1 MSIIPRKQS
10 VVAQTI
16 YSPCPFPSTSAI
28 FVGLPSSIKS
38 LWSQFMLLWKIIEG
52 KISICTCVCMLVLCM
67 CVYTFVHTWVAC
79 VHACVCVC
87 TMFAWVCICVH
98 THMYCS
104 CDCVC
109 LCASKLGPRQNFS
122 LPRVWAHF
130 AAGSFPVG
138 RLRQQA
144 QLEFHEASSCLK
156 AGHRAKSGVF
166 QRLIKALTNAN
177 LHHFND
183 Y

>member
-1 MSIIPRKQS
+1 MYVYVRLCY
-10 VVAQTI
+10 VLCTCA
-16 YSPCPFPSTSAI
+16 
-28 FVGLPSSIKS
+28 
-38 LWSQFMLLWKIIEG
+38 
-52 KISICTCVCMLVLCM
+52 ICTHTCIACVQAFVCMCTL
-67 CVYTFVHTWVAC
+67 FAC
-79 VHACVCVC
+79 
-87 TMFAWVCICVH
+87 VCICVH
-98 THMYCS
+98 AHVCWS

-109 LCASKLGPRQNFS
+109 LCVHVCMLGPRQSCS

-130 AAGSFPVG
+130 AARSFSVR

-144 QLEFHEASSCLK
+144 QLRFHEASSCLK

-166 QRLIKALTNAN
+166 QGLIKALTNAN

>member
-1 MSIIPRKQS
+1 
-10 VVAQTI
+10 
-16 YSPCPFPSTSAI
+16 
-28 FVGLPSSIKS
+28 
-38 LWSQFMLLWKIIEG
+38 MLLCKIIEG
-52 KISICTCVCMLVLCM
+52 KISICTCVYMCVLCV
-67 CVYTFVHTWVAC
+67 CTRAICAHISYLC
-79 VHACVCVC
+79 ACVCVH
-87 TMFAWVCICVH
+87 TVCMRVH
-98 THMYCS
+98 TCLHCL

-109 LCASKLGPRQNFS
+109 LCAYKFGLRQICS

-130 AAGSFPVG
+130 AAQSFSVG

-144 QLEFHEASSCLK
+144 QLRFHEASSCLK